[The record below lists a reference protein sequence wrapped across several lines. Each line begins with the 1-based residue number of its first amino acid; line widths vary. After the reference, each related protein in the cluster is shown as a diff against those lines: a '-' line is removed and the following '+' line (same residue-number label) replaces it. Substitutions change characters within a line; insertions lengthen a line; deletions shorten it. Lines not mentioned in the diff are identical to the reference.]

1 MTSLPSI
8 SAADLAALLASRLC
22 HDIIS
27 PVFGIQSG
35 LELLDDMPGDKESM
49 ELVRSS
55 LKSAV
60 AKLQFARI
68 AFGAAGSQTAAI
80 DLNDAKTVAAGYME
94 HEKPSLV
101 WEGEPGFVPKNCAKI
116 VLNLVVMASAS
127 ISRGGE
133 VKVVIEKIEPFSASI
148 SATGERIRLQ
158 ARLVAMLD
166 GTNGEEALDA
176 QAIQPY
182 YTLFLAEESGL
193 SVTYE
198 KTAERVVFKIAP
210 KPAEGPAEAA
220 G

>member
-49 ELVRSS
+49 DLVRSS
-55 LKSAV
+55 LKAAV

-80 DLNDAKTVAAGYME
+80 DLNDAKTVAIGYMD

-101 WEGEPGFVPKNCAKI
+101 WEGEPGYVPKNYAKI
-116 VLNLVVMASAS
+116 VLNLVVMASAA

-133 VKVVIEKIEPFSASI
+133 IKVVIESIEPFRATVSA
-148 SATGERIRLQ
+148 GGGRIRLQ
-158 ARLVAMLD
+158 PRLVQMLD
-166 GTNGEEALDA
+166 GTEVEEALDA
-176 QAIQPY
+176 QAIQPF

-193 SVTYE
+193 AVTYE
-198 KTAERVVFKIAP
+198 KTDEKVEFHLQP
-210 KPAEGPAEAA
+210 KPASA

>member
-8 SAADLAALLASRLC
+8 SAADLAALLSSRLC

-55 LKSAV
+55 LKAAV

-68 AFGAAGSQTAAI
+68 AFGAAGSQTATI
-80 DLNDAKTVAAGYME
+80 DLNDAKTVATGYMA
-94 HEKPSLV
+94 HEKPNLV
-101 WEGEPGFVPKNCAKI
+101 WEGEPGYVPKNCAKI

-133 VKVVIEKIEPFSASI
+133 VKVMIDSIEPFGATI
-148 SATGERIRLQ
+148 TATGQRIRLQ
-158 ARLVAMLD
+158 QRLVQMLD
-166 GTNGEEALDA
+166 GVNGEEALDA

-193 SVTYE
+193 AVTYE
-198 KTAERVVFKIAP
+198 KTEEQVVFRLAP
-210 KPAEGPAEAA
+210 KPAEAA
-220 G
+220 A